1 MRSSIPHFI
10 SLLWFFAL
18 SSGQPLSDSSD
29 TLGKSQPHAWR
40 QICQAS
46 TPRNPLH
53 GCPKGTLL
61 VSQSHKQAKFSTIQG
76 AIDSL
81 PHDDSS
87 QTILI
92 LAGNYTEQ
100 LNITRPGPLTLLGQ
114 TDHPTDAAQ
123 NRVNVLWAAATSQGI
138 YTDNVFTS
146 VMVVAPTLNASLTGS
161 GASGLPVP
169 EDTPFGCRDFRTYN
183 MDFRNVYA
191 DQSAGPSHA
200 LSFSRANGGFYYSGF
215 YSYQDTVFI
224 GKLGNA
230 YFYSSVIAGQTDFL
244 YGFGTGWF
252 EECDL
257 VLRGCGGGITA
268 WKGTNT
274 TYTNKFGAYIH
285 NSTIKAANS
294 SVEAVNK
301 GKCALGRP
309 WNSAHRSIFANTYED
324 TSIAASGYVLWSSP
338 ITNQTLMAEYK
349 DFGPGFNITGR
360 LQYNYTI
367 LLDDKGWEPYS
378 SPRKVFLTPSG
389 ETGQTSWIDST
400 YIMA

>member
-1 MRSSIPHFI
+1 MNFSIYHVLTAMWLFT
-10 SLLWFFAL
+10 L
-18 SSGQPLSDSSD
+18 SCGQPLSDSSD
-29 TLGKSQPHAWR
+29 AFGKLQPHAYR
-40 QICQAS
+40 QACQAS
-46 TPRNPLH
+46 SPGNPLH
-53 GCPKGTLL
+53 GCPKDTIL
-61 VSQSHKQAKFSTIQG
+61 VSQSHKQAKFRTIQS

-81 PHDDSS
+81 PDDDSS
-87 QTILI
+87 QIILI

-100 LNITRPGPLTLLGQ
+100 LNITRLGPLTLLGQ
-114 TDHPTDAAQ
+114 TNYPTDARQ
-123 NRVNVLWAAATSQGI
+123 NQVNVLWAAATSQGI

-146 VMVVAPTLNASLTGS
+146 VMVVAPTLNASLTGY
-161 GASGLPVP
+161 GPSGLPVP

-183 MDFRNVYA
+183 IDFRNVYA
-191 DQSAGPSHA
+191 DRSAGPSHA

-230 YFYSSVIAGQTDFL
+230 YFHSSVIAGQTDFL
-244 YGFGTGWF
+244 YGFGTAWF

-294 SVEAVNK
+294 TVEAANL

-324 TSIAASGYVLWSSP
+324 TSIAASGYVLWSAP
-338 ITNQTLMAEYK
+338 ITNQTLMAEYN
-349 DFGPGFNITGR
+349 DFGPGFNLTGR
-360 LQYNYTI
+360 LRYNYTVQ
-367 LLDDKGWEPYS
+367 LDDSGWEPYS
-378 SPRKVFLTPSG
+378 SPKKVFLTPKG
-389 ETGQTSWIDST
+389 VEGQTAWIDPT
-400 YIMA
+400 CNTA